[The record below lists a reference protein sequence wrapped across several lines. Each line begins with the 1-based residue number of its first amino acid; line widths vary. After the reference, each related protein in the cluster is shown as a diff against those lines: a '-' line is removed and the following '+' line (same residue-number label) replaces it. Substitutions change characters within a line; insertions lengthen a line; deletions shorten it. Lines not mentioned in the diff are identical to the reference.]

1 MMHLNE
7 FKNSISL
14 HREMEQTLLYV
25 YIYVWIFENGLEKFN
40 SRSKRAFFSRQK
52 LSPKSTI

>member
-1 MMHLNE
+1 MYMRIQG
-7 FKNSISL
+7 F
-14 HREMEQTLLYV
+14 TGV
-25 YIYVWIFENGLEKFN
+25 YIGVHENGVEKFN